1 MDSKTDTE
9 NEELSRYL
17 WSLDNALNGLINL
30 CNNKPEISDRIIK
43 QVDNKLNVW
52 NQHILSVQQEK
63 KESNQ
68 TLEED
73 KKTSPIKKP
82 SIITWGDLSD
92 EESSDNDRY
101 LFPKPTGLCKPQSPK
116 ITNNNNIITDITDKN
131 DTKEDEKQEEK

>member
-63 KESNQ
+63 KESHQ

-101 LFPKPTGLCKPQSPK
+101 LFPKPTGLCKPQS
-116 ITNNNNIITDITDKN
+116 
-131 DTKEDEKQEEK
+131 